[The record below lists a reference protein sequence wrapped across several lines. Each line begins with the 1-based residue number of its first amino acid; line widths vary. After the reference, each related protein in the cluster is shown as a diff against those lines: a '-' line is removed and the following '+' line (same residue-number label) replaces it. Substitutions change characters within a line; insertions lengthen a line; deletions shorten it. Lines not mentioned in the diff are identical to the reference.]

1 MTYNDG
7 KTSADNKIGRNPA
20 LEFFTNEGFSGGNY
34 NKISTYD
41 KTAMNI
47 MNLDL
52 ERNLITNN
60 GIETQKDRNIIT
72 KQDDIQKQNAQNVIL
87 ADEGK
92 FMANAL
98 SKEAFTAL
106 EGFIDES
113 YNDDLKKGLIDDKD
127 ILAGDRE
134 KVRVLN
140 TIKNHFNSQMTF
152 NAIVEQTELDV
163 KSKKAMDVYL
173 G

>member
-1 MTYNDG
+1 
-7 KTSADNKIGRNPA
+7 
-20 LEFFTNEGFSGGNY
+20 
-34 NKISTYD
+34 
-41 KTAMNI
+41 MNI

-163 KSKKAMDVYL
+163 KSKKQWMFIWGSAILLILTIKFFIMSKKS
-173 G
+173 